1 MMESLEPF
9 FAIRFAPPTVVDRPK
24 TVKGCKQMSQFAS
37 RIARQSGF
45 YLLTSPRRPVKDDG
59 TQGKTNCVE
68 DALTTQ
74 VGMTEVAARAGVSVT
89 TVSHVLSGRR
99 PVAEATRARVLAV
112 IEELGYQP
120 NPLARILRTQQT
132 MTVALIVPDLTNPFY
147 PMVLRGMADVMVPAG
162 YHAVVCNTDGT
173 REEELSFLRE
183 MTSRRVD
190 GVVIAAF
197 QLTRKDFLEHG
208 NVPIVRLGGAP
219 FDPDLGD
226 LVRSDDEG
234 GMLQSARYLLEQGRR
249 RVAYIGG
256 PAHVGPSDLR
266 EAGYRRAVAEAGQV
280 VDEELVVRGEFTRD
294 AGRAA
299 AKDLLGRPE
308 RPDAIACANDLIAI
322 GVLDAARALGLDVP
336 GELAVIGY
344 DDIDAASLVFPA
356 LTTVVNPAREVGRAC
371 GEALLRRL
379 TDTEQQPAR
388 ELVISNS
395 LLRRESA

>member
-1 MMESLEPF
+1 ME
-9 FAIRFAPPTVVDRPK
+9 V
-24 TVKGCKQMSQFAS
+24 
-37 RIARQSGF
+37 
-45 YLLTSPRRPVKDDG
+45 
-59 TQGKTNCVE
+59 
-68 DALTTQ
+68 ALTTQ

-99 PVAEATRARVLAV
+99 PVAEATRVRVMRV

-120 NPLARILRTQQT
+120 NPLSRVLRTQQT

-147 PMVLRGMADVMVPAG
+147 PMVLRGLADVMVPAG
-162 YHAVVCNTDGT
+162 YHAVVCNTDGS

-183 MTSRRVD
+183 MTNRRVD
-190 GVVIAAF
+190 GLVVAAF
-197 QLTRKDFLEHG
+197 QLSRKDFLEHG
-208 NVPIVRLGGAP
+208 ENVPIVRLGGGP

-234 GMLQSARYLLEQGRR
+234 GMLQSARYLLEQGRD

-266 EAGYRRAVAEAGQV
+266 EAGYRRALAEAGRI
-280 VDEELVVRGEFTRD
+280 VDEDLVIRGEFTRD
-294 AGRAA
+294 AGRSA
-299 AKDLLGRPE
+299 AKELLGRAE

-322 GVLDAARALGLDVP
+322 GALDAARALGLDVP

-371 GEALLRRL
+371 GEVLLRRL
-379 TDTEQQPAR
+379 TGSEEQPAR

-395 LLRRESA
+395 LLQRESA

>member
-1 MMESLEPF
+1 ME
-9 FAIRFAPPTVVDRPK
+9 V
-24 TVKGCKQMSQFAS
+24 
-37 RIARQSGF
+37 
-45 YLLTSPRRPVKDDG
+45 
-59 TQGKTNCVE
+59 
-68 DALTTQ
+68 ALTTQ

-99 PVAEATRARVLAV
+99 PVAEATRVRVMRV

-120 NPLARILRTQQT
+120 NPLSRVLRTQQT

-147 PMVLRGMADVMVPAG
+147 PMVLRGLADVMVPAG
-162 YHAVVCNTDGT
+162 YHAVVCNTDGS

-183 MTSRRVD
+183 MTNRRVD
-190 GVVIAAF
+190 GLVVAAF
-197 QLTRKDFLEHG
+197 QLSRKDFLEHG
-208 NVPIVRLGGAP
+208 ENVPIVRLGGGP

-234 GMLQSARYLLEQGRR
+234 GMLQSARYLLEQGRD

-266 EAGYRRAVAEAGQV
+266 EAGYRRALAEAGRI
-280 VDEELVVRGEFTRD
+280 VDEDLVIRGEFTRD
-294 AGRAA
+294 AGRSA
-299 AKDLLGRPE
+299 AKELLGRVE

-322 GVLDAARALGLDVP
+322 GALDAARALGLDVP

-371 GEALLRRL
+371 GEVLLRRL
-379 TDTEQQPAR
+379 TGSEEQPAR

-395 LLRRESA
+395 LLQRESA